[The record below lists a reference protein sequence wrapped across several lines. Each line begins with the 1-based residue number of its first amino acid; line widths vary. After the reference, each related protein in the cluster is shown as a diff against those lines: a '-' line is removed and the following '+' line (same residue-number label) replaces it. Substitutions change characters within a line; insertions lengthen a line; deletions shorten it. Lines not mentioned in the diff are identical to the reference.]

1 MPKEAL
7 TIALDA
13 GRKADLD
20 RMAEAQGR
28 NRDTLID
35 EAIANWLDL
44 QAWQAREIQ
53 AGLEAARA
61 GDFATDEEV
70 EAALGRR

>member
-13 GRKADLD
+13 GLKADLD
-20 RMAEAQGR
+20 RMALTQGR

-35 EAIANWLDL
+35 EAITSWLDL
-44 QAWQAREIQ
+44 QAWQAAEIR
-53 AGLEAARA
+53 AGLKAAEA
-61 GDFATDEEV
+61 GDFATEEEV
-70 EAALGRR
+70 EAAFGRR